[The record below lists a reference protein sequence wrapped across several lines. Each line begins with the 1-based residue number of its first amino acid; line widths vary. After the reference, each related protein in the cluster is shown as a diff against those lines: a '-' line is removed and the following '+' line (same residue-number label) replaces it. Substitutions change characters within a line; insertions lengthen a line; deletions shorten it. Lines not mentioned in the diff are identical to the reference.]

1 MCIMAGNPPANQTV
15 LCCCLSKSD
24 TLDKSHNFF
33 YVYVSISSGVVVF
46 RLFGWFLQVFFGLF
60 FNTNLHAL
68 LILFV

>member
-1 MCIMAGNPPANQTV
+1 MAGNPLANQTV

-33 YVYVSISSGVVVF
+33 YAYVSISSGVVGFCLVGF
-46 RLFGWFLQVFFGLF
+46 FQVFFVLF
-60 FNTNLHAL
+60 FNTKLHAL